1 MSMYNPTMAW
11 LNYHH
16 LLYFWTAAKEG
27 SIAAACERL
36 HLTQPTISAQIRALE
51 RSFGRKLF
59 DKAGR
64 GLVLSEAGRM
74 VFRYADEIFALGED
88 LSDALAGRPFTGTRR
103 LVVGISDALPKLI
116 VYRLLAPA
124 VNLPEPVRLIC
135 LEDSPSQLLARLSL
149 GDLDVVLSD
158 APTDPHVKVRAFNHL
173 LGECGMSVFAS
184 RSVAPKYRRRF
195 PQSLNGAPMLLP
207 TQNSILR
214 RSLDRWFE
222 TCGIRPAVVAEMQD
236 GALIK
241 AFGQSGLGLFV
252 APTVIEKDVQ
262 RQYEV
267 TGIGRIDQVREQY
280 YAISVERK
288 VRHPAV
294 AAITAASHRIFGS

>member
-1 MSMYNPTMAW
+1 MYNLTMVW

-27 SIAAACERL
+27 SIAAACKRL
-36 HLTQPTISAQIRALE
+36 HLTQPTISAQIRTLE

-74 VFRYADEIFALGED
+74 VFRYADEIFALGEE
-88 LSDALAGRPFTGTRR
+88 LSDALAGSPFTGARR
-103 LVVGISDALPKLI
+103 LVVGISDVLPKLI
-116 VYRLLAPA
+116 VYHLLAPA

-158 APTDPHVKVRAFNHL
+158 APTDPHIKVRAFNHL

-184 RSVAPKYRRRF
+184 RALASKYRPRF
-195 PQSLNGAPMLLP
+195 PQSLTGAPMLLP
-207 TQNSILR
+207 TRDSILR

-222 TCGIRPAVVAEMQD
+222 VCGIRPVVMAEMQD
-236 GALIK
+236 GALIN

-252 APTVIEKDVQ
+252 APTVIEADIQ

-267 TGIGRIDQVREQY
+267 ARIGRIDHVREQY

-294 AAITAASHRIFGS
+294 VAITAASHRMFGS

>member
-1 MSMYNPTMAW
+1 MA
-11 LNYHH
+11 
-16 LLYFWTAAKEG
+16 
-27 SIAAACERL
+27 
-36 HLTQPTISAQIRALE
+36 
-51 RSFGRKLF
+51 
-59 DKAGR
+59 
-64 GLVLSEAGRM
+64 
-74 VFRYADEIFALGED
+74 FRYADDIFTLGEE
-88 LSDALAGRPFTGTRR
+88 LSDALVGRSFTGVRR

-135 LEDSPSQLLARLSL
+135 LEGTPPQLLAQLSL

-158 APTDPHVKVRAFNHL
+158 APADPHVKVRAFNHL

-184 RSVAPKYRRRF
+184 QRLAATYRRRF

-207 TQNSILR
+207 TRDSILR

-222 TCGIRPAVVAEMQD
+222 ASGIRPVVAAEIQD
-236 GALIK
+236 SALIK
-241 AFGQSGLGLFV
+241 AFGQSGLGLFI
-252 APTVIEKDVQ
+252 APAVIEKDV
-262 RQYEV
+262 RQQYGV
-267 TGIGRIDQVREQY
+267 ARIGRIDEVREQY

-294 AAITAASHRIFGS
+294 AAITAASHQFFRS

>member
-1 MSMYNPTMAW
+1 
-11 LNYHH
+11 
-16 LLYFWTAAKEG
+16 
-27 SIAAACERL
+27 
-36 HLTQPTISAQIRALE
+36 
-51 RSFGRKLF
+51 
-59 DKAGR
+59 
-64 GLVLSEAGRM
+64 
-74 VFRYADEIFALGED
+74 LGEE
-88 LSDALAGRPFTGTRR
+88 LSDALAGSPFTGARR
-103 LVVGISDALPKLI
+103 LVVGISDVLPKLI
-116 VYRLLAPA
+116 VYHLLAPA

-158 APTDPHVKVRAFNHL
+158 APTDPHIKVRAFNHL

-184 RSVAPKYRRRF
+184 RALASKYRPRF
-195 PQSLNGAPMLLP
+195 PQSLTGAPMLLP
-207 TQNSILR
+207 TRDSILR

-222 TCGIRPAVVAEMQD
+222 VCGIRPVVMAEMQD
-236 GALIK
+236 GALIN

-252 APTVIEKDVQ
+252 APTVIEADIQ

-267 TGIGRIDQVREQY
+267 ARIGRIDHVREQY

-294 AAITAASHRIFGS
+294 VAITAASHRMFGS

>member
-1 MSMYNPTMAW
+1 MAW

-16 LLYFWTAAKEG
+16 LLYFWTVAKEG
-27 SIAAACERL
+27 SVTAACERL
-36 HLTQPTISAQIRALE
+36 RLTQPTISAQIRALE

-74 VFRYADEIFALGED
+74 VFRYADEIFALGEE
-88 LSDALAGRPFTGTRR
+88 LSDALAGRPFAGSRR
-103 LVVGISDALPKLI
+103 LVVGISDSLPKLI
-116 VYRLLAPA
+116 AYRLLVPA

-158 APTDPHVKVRAFNHL
+158 APADPHVKVRAFNHL
-173 LGECGMSVFAS
+173 LGECAMSVFAS
-184 RSVAPKYRRRF
+184 RALASKYRPRF
-195 PQSLNGAPMLLP
+195 PQSLTGAPMLLP
-207 TQNSILR
+207 TRDSILR
-214 RSLDRWFE
+214 RSLDRWFDA
-222 TCGIRPAVVAEMQD
+222 CGVRPDVVAEMQD
-236 GALIK
+236 SALIK
-241 AFGQSGLGLFV
+241 RFGQAGLGLFV
-252 APTVIEKDVQ
+252 APAAIEKDIQ

-267 TGIGRIDQVREQY
+267 TRIGRIDQVREQY

-294 AAITAASHRIFGS
+294 AAIAAGSHRVFGP

>member
-1 MSMYNPTMAW
+1 MNW

-16 LLYFWTAAKEG
+16 LLYFWTVAKEG
-27 SIAAACERL
+27 SISAACQRL

-51 RSFGRKLF
+51 QSFGRKLF
-59 DKAGR
+59 DRAGR
-64 GLVLSEAGRM
+64 NLVLSEAGRV
-74 VFRYADEIFALGED
+74 VFRYADDIFALGEE
-88 LSDALAGRPFTGTRR
+88 LRDALAGRLSAGASR

-124 VNLPEPVRLIC
+124 VHLPEPVRLIC
-135 LEDSPSQLLARLSL
+135 LEGAPSRLLAQLSL

-184 RSVAPKYRRRF
+184 PALACRYRTKF
-195 PQSLNGAPMLLP
+195 PQSLHGAPMLLP
-207 TQNSILR
+207 TQDSILR
-214 RSLDRWFE
+214 RSLDRWLE
-222 TCGIRPAVVAEMQD
+222 SNGIRPVVAAEIQD

-252 APTVIEKDVQ
+252 APAVIEKDVQ
-262 RQYEV
+262 RQYGV
-267 TGIGRIDQVREQY
+267 TRIGRIDEVREQY

-294 AAITAASHRIFGS
+294 AAITAASHQFFRS

>member
-1 MSMYNPTMAW
+1 
-11 LNYHH
+11 
-16 LLYFWTAAKEG
+16 
-27 SIAAACERL
+27 
-36 HLTQPTISAQIRALE
+36 
-51 RSFGRKLF
+51 
-59 DKAGR
+59 
-64 GLVLSEAGRM
+64 M
-74 VFRYADEIFALGED
+74 VFRYADEIFALGEE
-88 LSDALAGRPFTGTRR
+88 LTDALAGRPFMGSRR

-173 LGECGMSVFAS
+173 LGECGMSVFGS
-184 RSVAPKYRRRF
+184 RCVAPKYHRRF

-207 TQNSILR
+207 TRDSILR

-252 APTVIEKDVQ
+252 APTVIEKDVR

-267 TGIGRIDQVREQY
+267 TRIGRIDQVREQY

-294 AAITAASHRIFGS
+294 AAITAASHRVFGSCSA